1 MNLPTDFAEE
11 PIFKGRESMN
21 QIKSKVIA
29 ARRRL
34 LIGRFAINLCWALTI
49 AWLVAGVLTATR
61 AIWVLPSW
69 LLVEKDTSWLAAWV
83 IGTSV
88 VAVLVA
94 SVWTW
99 AKRPSLVSVASDV
112 DQRFGMKQRL
122 GSVLAMHEDDR
133 RSPMGQALIEDAA
146 KRAERLQLSERFSLK
161 PTKLGWLPLLPAMLI
176 AVTIFFGAAEPGNA
190 SAKPN
195 AQSLAQVEQIKK
207 STEALKKKIRD
218 QREKAEQAGL
228 KDAAEM
234 FTKMEAD
241 MDKMS
246 KREAMNPKDAMIAMN
261 DLKKQLDERRKQL
274 GSPDSMQKA
283 LAKMS
288 ENEKGPAE
296 SIVKAMKEGD
306 FEDAKENAKTLAE
319 KIRKDNLTP
328 EEKTALQKQVAA
340 VRDQMKQA
348 AEKHEA
354 EKQQL
359 QQQIEEA
366 KRDGRSEAA
375 AKMQQQLNE
384 FEAKDGQ
391 MQKMQQMAES
401 MNAAAEAMASGD
413 AEKAAEA
420 LEGMADQ
427 LGEMQDAMEQLQDI
441 EETLDTLSQ
450 SKDQL
455 RCKQCA
461 GQGCEKCKGNGEGD
475 GEGDG
480 QDGETG
486 DGKRK
491 GGSKYGLGKG
501 SGLSGPEDD
510 SDGQNYESQVRG
522 DPKKG
527 RGVNAGFAD
536 GANRKG
542 VTREDVKQA
551 VLSATSEESDPLE
564 NQTLPRAEREHTTE
578 YFDKLRA
585 GK

>member
-1 MNLPTDFAEE
+1 
-11 PIFKGRESMN
+11 MN
-21 QIKSKVIA
+21 QIEGKVSA

-49 AWLVAGVLTATR
+49 AWLVAGVLTAAR
-61 AIWVLPSW
+61 AIWVLPTW
-69 LLVEKDTSWLAAWV
+69 LAIENDTSWLASW
-83 IGTSV
+83 ITGTSA

-94 SVWTW
+94 MIWTW

-133 RSPMGQALIEDAA
+133 RTPMGQALIEDAA
-146 KRAERLQLSERFSLK
+146 KRAERLQLNERFSLK
-161 PTKLGWLPLLPAMLI
+161 PTKLGWLPLLPATLI
-176 AVTIFFGAAEPGNA
+176 AVAIFFGAAEPGKA
-190 SAKPN
+190 SAKPS
-195 AQSLAQVEQIKK
+195 AQTLAQVEQIKK

-234 FTKMEAD
+234 FTKMEAE

-246 KREAMNPKDAMIAMN
+246 KREAMDPKDAMIAMN

-319 KIRKDNLTP
+319 KIRNDNLTP
-328 EEKTALQKQVAA
+328 EEKAALQKQVEAL
-340 VRDQMKQA
+340 RDQMNQA
-348 AEKHEA
+348 AEKHDA

-366 KRDGRSEAA
+366 KRDGRNEEA

-384 FEAKDGQ
+384 LEAKDGQ

-461 GQGCEKCKGNGEGD
+461 GQGCENCKGNGKGNGQ

-480 QDGETG
+480 KDGESG
-486 DGKRK
+486 DGKGK
-491 GGSKYGLGKG
+491 SGSKYGLGKG
-501 SGLSGPEDD
+501 SGVSGPEDD

-536 GANRKG
+536 GPNRKG

-578 YFDKLRA
+578 YFDKLRS